1 MGAVGVHTG
10 RGQIT
15 GTQVT
20 NLKDATGVLRDKFRD
35 ANSLVIFPYNFT
47 SIESTLNSLNKYS
60 DKIDIANAVRGY
72 AIAMSGATQSQKDN
86 FISKLN
92 TMMQR
97 EEARGEN
104 GQIQQAISRILANN
118 PNLNSAQRRVV
129 EEIVR
134 STIQRQMIDRMV
146 AADNRRGGRRFGGH
160 IRTRNIRR
168 DDFDKA

>member
-20 NLKDATGVLRDKFRD
+20 NLKDATGVLREKFMD

-47 SIESTLNSLNKYS
+47 SVEATLRSLNKYA

-72 AIAMSGATQSQKDN
+72 AIAMSGATQAQKDN
-86 FISKLN
+86 FISRLN
-92 TMMQR
+92 SMMQR
-97 EEARGEN
+97 EEERGE
-104 GQIQQAISRILANN
+104 IQRTVNDVLAKN
-118 PNLNSAQRRVV
+118 PNLNQAQRRVV

-134 STIQRQMIDRMV
+134 STVQRQMIDRMV
-146 AADNRRGGRRFGGH
+146 ANDNRRGGRQFGGH

-168 DDFDKA
+168 DDFDKT

>member
-47 SIESTLNSLNKYS
+47 SLESTLRSLNTYG

-86 FISKLN
+86 FISSLN
-92 TMMQR
+92 DMMQSKTQTD
-97 EEARGEN
+97 E
-104 GQIQQAISRILANN
+104 IQSTINDVLANN
-118 PNLNSAQRRVV
+118 PNLNRAQQRVV

-134 STIQRQMIDRMV
+134 STVQRNLIDRMI
-146 AADNRRGGRRFGGH
+146 ASDNRTGGTRFGGH
-160 IRTRNIRR
+160 IRTRRIRR
-168 DDFDKA
+168 DDYDKA